1 MEHCNHEEEHALAIK
16 RARENMPKEGEV
28 ERLAAGFKAISEPS
42 RLKILFAL
50 MQGELC
56 VQHIVEAVG
65 GTQSAVS
72 HQLRIL
78 KAAGTVKARR
88 DGQNI
93 AYSLADSHVVAVL
106 ELACTHLHCM
116 PGEGEL

>member
-1 MEHCNHEEEHALAIK
+1 MNCDHEAEHADKVK
-16 RARENMPKEGEV
+16 RAARNMPPAGDI

-65 GTQSAVS
+65 SMQSAVS

-78 KAAGTVKARR
+78 KAAGAVKARR

-93 AYSLADSHVVAVL
+93 AYSIADSHVVAVL
-106 ELACTHLHCM
+106 ELACTHLRCGS
-116 PGEGEL
+116 GEEGR

>member
-1 MEHCNHEEEHALAIK
+1 MLGCNHEAEHHLAAK
-16 RARENMPKEGEV
+16 AARENMPNEADIARVSEV
-28 ERLAAGFKAISEPS
+28 FKAISEPS

-50 MQGELC
+50 RQGEMC
-56 VQHIVEAVG
+56 VFHIVEAVG

-78 KAAGTVKARR
+78 RDRNVIKARR

-93 AYSLADSHVVAVL
+93 AYSLADEHVVAVL
-106 ELACTHLHCM
+106 ELACAHLNCKI
-116 PGEGEL
+116 